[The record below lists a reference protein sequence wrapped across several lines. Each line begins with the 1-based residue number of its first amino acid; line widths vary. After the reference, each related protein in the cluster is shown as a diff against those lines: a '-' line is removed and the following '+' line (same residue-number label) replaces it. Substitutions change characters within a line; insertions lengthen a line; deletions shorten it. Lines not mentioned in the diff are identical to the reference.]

1 MTDLPIAHG
10 VIGLDGRLEEYL
22 RIRRSLGFKLERDGK
37 LLAQFISYLHERGA
51 DTITI
56 EHAVAW
62 VGLPGGGRG
71 WLAFRMSVL
80 RGFAGYLHTLDPAVP
95 VPPADLFPSGSHRA
109 VPYLYSAEE
118 LAALVAATDTLRYP
132 LQRAT
137 YRTLICLLAVTGLR
151 VGEVI
156 RLDDNDV
163 DVERGVLA
171 VTGKFGKPR
180 QVPLHPSSVAA
191 LAAYQRRRRAEHP
204 RPGTPALFVSTPG
217 TRLIYVNVSATFVK
231 LVGRAGLT
239 PRSASCRPRP
249 HDLRHSFAVAT
260 LLDWY
265 RDGGDVAA
273 RLPLLSTYLGHVEPA
288 NTYWY
293 LHAAPELLAEAAQRL
308 DRHLGLDAHWGGR

>member
-1 MTDLPIAHG
+1 MTGLATIDL
-10 VIGLDGRLEEYL
+10 GRQLEEYL
-22 RIRRSLGFKLERDGK
+22 RIRRSLGFKLERHAK
-37 LLAQFISYLHERGA
+37 LLAQFISYLHDQGA

-56 EHAVAW
+56 DHVVSW
-62 VGLPGGGRG
+62 VGLPAGGRG

-80 RGFAGYLHTLDPAVP
+80 RGFLGYLHTLDPTVP
-95 VPPADLFPSGSHRA
+95 VPPADLFPSGPHRA
-109 VPYLYSAEE
+109 VPYLYSEDE
-118 LAALVAATDTLRYP
+118 LAALLATTDTLRYP

-137 YRTLICLLAVTGLR
+137 YRTLISLLAVTGLR
-151 VGEVI
+151 VGEAI
-156 RLDDNDV
+156 GLDDDDL
-163 DVERGVLA
+163 DVEHGVLA

-180 QVPLHPSSVAA
+180 QVPLHPSAVAA
-191 LAAYQRRRRAEHP
+191 LAAYQRRRRTEHP

-231 LVGRAGLT
+231 LVDRAGLA

-308 DRHLGLDAHWGGR
+308 DRHLSPDAHLGGPR

>member
-1 MTDLPIAHG
+1 M
-10 VIGLDGRLEEYL
+10 
-22 RIRRSLGFKLERDGK
+22 
-37 LLAQFISYLHERGA
+37 
-51 DTITI
+51 
-56 EHAVAW
+56 
-62 VGLPGGGRG
+62 
-71 WLAFRMSVL
+71 
-80 RGFAGYLHTLDPAVP
+80 
-95 VPPADLFPSGSHRA
+95 
-109 VPYLYSAEE
+109 PYLYSDEE
-118 LAALVAATDTLRYP
+118 LAALVAATGTLRYP
-132 LQRAT
+132 LRRAT

-151 VGEVI
+151 VGEAI
-156 RLDDNDV
+156 GLDDDDF
-163 DVERGVLA
+163 DVEHGVLA
-171 VTGKFGKPR
+171 VTGKFGKRR

-191 LAAYQRRRRAEHP
+191 LAAYQRRRRVEHP

-231 LVGRAGLT
+231 LVARAGLA

-308 DRHLGLDAHWGGR
+308 DRHLGIDAHPGGR

>member
-1 MTDLPIAHG
+1 MIDLSR
-10 VIGLDGRLEEYL
+10 RLEEYL

-37 LLAQFISYLHERGA
+37 LLAQFIRYLHDQGA

-56 EHAVAW
+56 DHAVAW
-62 VGLPGGGRG
+62 VGLPASGGRG
-71 WLAFRMSVL
+71 WLAFRMSVV
-80 RGFAGYLHTLDPAVP
+80 RGFLGYLHTLDPAVP
-95 VPPADLFPSGSHRA
+95 VPPADLFPPGPHRA
-109 VPYLYSAEE
+109 VPYLYSDDE

-137 YRTLICLLAVTGLR
+137 YQTLICLLAVTGLR

-156 RLDDNDV
+156 ALDDEDF
-163 DVERGVLA
+163 DIEHGVLT

-191 LAAYQRRRRAEHP
+191 LAAYRHYRKTAHP

-217 TRLIYVNVSATFVK
+217 TRLINVGVNATFSK
-231 LVGRAGLT
+231 LVGRSGLA

-265 RDGGDVAA
+265 RDGGDVAT
-273 RLPLLSTYLGHVEPA
+273 RLPLLSTYLGHVDPTS
-288 NTYWY
+288 TYWY

-308 DRHLGLDAHWGGR
+308 DAHLGGR

>member
-1 MTDLPIAHG
+1 MNDL
-10 VIGLDGRLEEYL
+10 DRRLEEYL
-22 RIRRSLGFKLERDGK
+22 RIRRGLGFTLERHAK
-37 LLAQFISYLHERGA
+37 LLAQFIGYLHDQGA
-51 DTITI
+51 DAITVD
-56 EHAVAW
+56 HVVSW
-62 VGLPGGGRG
+62 VGLPAGGRG
-71 WLAFRMSVL
+71 WLAFRMSVV
-80 RGFAGYLHTLDPAVP
+80 RGFLGFLHTLDPAVP
-95 VPPADLFPSGSHRA
+95 VPPADLFPSGPHRA
-109 VPYLYSAEE
+109 VPYLYSEDE
-118 LAALVAATDTLRYP
+118 LAALIAATDTLRYP
-132 LQRAT
+132 LQQAT

-151 VGEVI
+151 VGEAI
-156 RLDDNDV
+156 GLDDTDL
-163 DVERGVLA
+163 DIEHGVLA

-180 QVPLHPSSVAA
+180 QVPLYTSSVAA
-191 LAAYQRRRRAEHP
+191 LAAYQRLRRAEHP

-231 LVGRAGLT
+231 LVRRAGLA

-308 DRHLGLDAHWGGR
+308 DAHLGGPG

>member
-1 MTDLPIAHG
+1 VTQLGTIDL
-10 VIGLDGRLEEYL
+10 DRRLEEYL
-22 RIRRSLGFKLERDGK
+22 RIRRSLGFTLERDAK
-37 LLAQFISYLHERGA
+37 LLAQFVGYLHERGA
-51 DTITI
+51 DTITL

-71 WLAFRMSVL
+71 WLAFRMSVV

-95 VPPADLFPSGSHRA
+95 VPPADLFPSGPHRA
-109 VPYLYSAEE
+109 VPYLYSADE
-118 LAALVAATDTLRYP
+118 LAALIAATDTLRYP

-151 VGEVI
+151 VGEAI
-156 RLDDNDV
+156 GLDDDDV
-163 DVERGVLA
+163 DTEYGVLA
-171 VTGKFGKPR
+171 VTGKSGKPR

-191 LAAYQRRRRAEHP
+191 LAAYRRHRKMAHPHP
-204 RPGTPALFVSTPG
+204 RTPALLVSTPG
-217 TRLIYVNVSATFVK
+217 HRLINVDVNSTFGT
-231 LVGRAGLT
+231 LVGRAGLA

-273 RLPLLSTYLGHVEPA
+273 RLPLLSTYLGHVDPTS
-288 NTYWY
+288 TYWY

-308 DRHLGLDAHWGGR
+308 DAHLGGR

>member
-1 MTDLPIAHG
+1 MTDLGAID
-10 VIGLDGRLEEYL
+10 LDRRLEEYL
-22 RIRRSLGFKLERDGK
+22 RIRRSLGFKLERHGK
-37 LLAQFISYLHERGA
+37 LLAQFVGYLHDQGVG
-51 DTITI
+51 TITV
-56 EHAVAW
+56 EHTVAW
-62 VGLPGGGRG
+62 VSLAAGGRG
-71 WLAFRMSVL
+71 WLAFRMSAV
-80 RGFAGYLHTLDPAVP
+80 RGFAAYLHTLDPAVP
-95 VPPADLFPSGSHRA
+95 VPPADLFPSGRHRA
-109 VPYLYSAEE
+109 VPYLYSEDE

-151 VGEVI
+151 VGEAI
-156 RLDDNDV
+156 GLDDNDL
-163 DVERGVLA
+163 DSEHGVLT
-171 VTGKFGKPR
+171 VTGKFGTPR

-191 LAAYQRRRRAEHP
+191 LEAYRRRRRAAHP
-204 RPGTPALFVSTPG
+204 HPGTAALLVSTPG
-217 TRLIYVNVSATFVK
+217 TRLTNVGVNATFVT

-265 RDGGDVAA
+265 RDGGDVTA

-308 DRHLGLDAHWGGR
+308 DAHLGGR